1 MCMLSQ
7 KEGTYLC
14 KTDELLTATVLWG
27 YFREYHPSSAA
38 LVKQHP
44 EVTHSWLVGSF
55 QTAVVLNHHFLRKL
69 VQGENRK
76 ELSARP
82 LCNFMQWCTCV
93 YIRRS
98 SERTSSDPTK
108 WATGDTVIGSVQW
121 EFKYVTKGF
130 SLYWTK
136 PRFHNSCLE
145 SIMNK
150 WLLGRFWT
158 LFAQCCWQG
167 VAFPKKALRHIGCE
181 QFVSFTQIS
190 ATFLFHIQFP
200 LDRISFTLLPVAP
213 FMGPDGVLSPLR
225 WASMHLH
232 CSMKKQGGL
241 ADDFFFYS
249 VHIVIDV
256 FISPTAAATWCGI
269 Q

>member
-1 MCMLSQ
+1 MLSQ
-7 KEGTYLC
+7 KGGTYLC

-38 LVKQHP
+38 VVNQHP

-108 WATGDTVIGSVQW
+108 EATGDTVIGSVQW

-136 PRFHNSCLE
+136 PQFHTTVVWNQSWISGCLVA
-145 SIMNK
+145 S
-150 WLLGRFWT
+150 GRCLPSAADKGWHSPKRPYGT
-158 LFAQCCWQG
+158 LA
-167 VAFPKKALRHIGCE
+167 VN
-181 QFVSFTQIS
+181 SFTEIS
-190 ATFLFHIQFP
+190 GTFLFHIQFP

-213 FMGPDGVLSPLR
+213 FRDQTALSC
-225 WASMHLH
+225 HF
-232 CSMKKQGGL
+232 GGRPCI
-241 ADDFFFYS
+241 Y
-249 VHIVIDV
+249 IVAWECRV
-256 FISPTAAATWCGI
+256 V
-269 Q
+269 